1 MIRTKAELHWNEN
14 TKRLLTQAPDKMM
27 YAIARR
33 TLDEV
38 GSSKITPYDTGRMER
53 SMYSSGVKKDGQ
65 GYYIGNFTDYASIVY
80 SMGNSTSWSSSTK
93 QGSTTITYGYGQ
105 STNWSRPT
113 TEPQWF
119 DYYWNLRGA
128 GITDECVREYG
139 L

>member
-14 TKRLLTQAPDKMM
+14 TKRLLKQAPDKMM

-53 SMYSSGVKKDGQ
+53 SMYSSGVKQDSQ
-65 GYYIGNFTDYASIVY
+65 GYYIGNFTDYATYVY
-80 SMGNSTSWSSSTK
+80 DDGN
-93 QGSTTITYGYGQ
+93 G
-105 STNWSRPT
+105 TNWSRGT

-119 DYYWNLRGA
+119 DYYWKLRGA
-128 GITDECVREYG
+128 GITDECVREYR

>member
-65 GYYIGNFTDYASIVY
+65 GYYIGNFTDYATYVY
-80 SMGNSTSWSSSTK
+80 DYGN
-93 QGSTTITYGYGQ
+93 G
-105 STNWSRPT
+105 TNWSRPT

-128 GITDECVREYG
+128 GITDECVREYR

>member
-1 MIRTKAELHWNEN
+1 MIRVKSELHWNNN
-14 TKRLLTQAPDKMM
+14 TKTLLKQAPDKMI

-53 SMYSSGVKKDGQ
+53 TMYSSGVKQDSQ
-65 GYYIGNFTDYASIVY
+65 GYYIGNFTDYSSIVY
-80 SMGNSTSWSSSTK
+80 N
-93 QGSTTITYGYGQ
+93 YGQ
-105 STNWSRPT
+105 GTNWSRET

-119 DYYWNLRGA
+119 DNYWKTRGA
-128 GITDECVREYG
+128 LITEECVREYK

>member
-80 SMGNSTSWSSSTK
+80 D
-93 QGSTTITYGYGQ
+93 YGK
-105 STNWSRPT
+105 TDWNVMWSRGT

>member
-1 MIRTKAELHWNEN
+1 MIRSKAELHWNEN

-65 GYYIGNFTDYASIVY
+65 GYYIGNFTDYATYVY
-80 SMGNSTSWSSSTK
+80 DYGN
-93 QGSTTITYGYGQ
+93 G
-105 STNWSRPT
+105 TNWSRAT

-119 DYYWNLRGA
+119 DYYWKLRGA
-128 GITDECVREYG
+128 GITDECVREYR

>member
-1 MIRTKAELHWNEN
+1 MIRTKAELHWNER
-14 TKRLLTQAPDKMM
+14 TKTLLKQAPDKMM

-53 SMYSSGVKKDGQ
+53 SMYSSGVKQDSQ
-65 GYYIGNFTDYASIVY
+65 GYYIGDFTDYATYVY
-80 SMGNSTSWSSSTK
+80 DYGNE
-93 QGSTTITYGYGQ
+93 
-105 STNWSRPT
+105 TNWSRPT

-119 DYYWNLRGA
+119 DSYWKMRGA
-128 GITDECVREYG
+128 GITDECVREYR